1 MAKAK
6 TAPKPKR
13 SAEARRKTERPPSTR
28 KKPTAKQIAELS
40 KPLPVTKALIAEKF
54 SKPIG
59 RPLEYQPEYVAV
71 AYAHSASGG
80 MDAGL
85 AEKLG
90 VAVAT
95 IYRWKNEYPDFCDAL
110 RKGKTGFD
118 QEVQDALLDKA
129 KGATI
134 NKQVPIKLKDIEYE
148 NGKKLSERE
157 RVELVTV
164 TEQQAPDTGAM
175 IFWLTNRQG
184 DDWKNTQRRELTGA
198 DGAPIDNSINVT
210 LNVGNDIL
218 QRLERMSSRLT
229 IDNKVTDVE
238 PQ

>member
-1 MAKAK
+1 
-6 TAPKPKR
+6 
-13 SAEARRKTERPPSTR
+13 
-28 KKPTAKQIAELS
+28 
-40 KPLPVTKALIAEKF
+40 
-54 SKPIG
+54 
-59 RPLEYQPEYVAV
+59 
-71 AYAHSASGG
+71 

-118 QEVQDALLDKA
+118 QQVQDALLSKA
-129 KGATI
+129 TGATL
-134 NKQVPIKLKDIEYE
+134 NKQVAIKLKDTEYDDM
-148 NGKKLSERE
+148 GKKLAERE

-164 TEQQAPDTGAM
+164 TEQAAPDTGAM